1 MPKIKFHDGTVH
13 HISRGRKRRYEALRE
28 RLEYRCP
35 DMDPTLLDTAAY
47 VNVHAGIAV
56 GRRSEPCIYREFYD
70 KHDYRIPADPAWIV
84 ASHCRKDNI
93 VVNYIAEHY
102 TRKEQKEI
110 IRFMME
116 SGYPYGSETYFLW
129 LHVPHARS
137 VMLDYFE
144 RIHDLDKITLPA
156 LVRVLV
162 PRKRSS
168 PWSGRIKRLILDWEA
183 MIPKSYSR
191 WTIAFPTDG
200 INALYEE
207 IFNAAD
213 KVRELFEERKD

>member
-28 RLEYRCP
+28 WIKYRCP
-35 DMDPTLLDTAAY
+35 ETDPVFLDIAAY
-47 VNVHAGIAV
+47 VNAYAGVDV
-56 GRRSEPCIYREFYD
+56 GRRSDPDIYHEFHD
-70 KHDYRIPADPAWIV
+70 KHDYRIPAAPAWVV
-84 ASHCRKDNI
+84 ASHCRKDHM
-93 VVNYIAEHY
+93 VVTYIEDHY
-102 TRKEQKEI
+102 TRKEQKGI

-116 SGYPYGSETYFLW
+116 SADTYGSEAYFLW

-137 VMLDYFE
+137 VMLEYFE
-144 RIHDLDKITLPA
+144 RLHDLDKITLPA
-156 LVRVLV
+156 LVRLLV
-162 PRKRSS
+162 PRKRSY

-183 MIPKSYSR
+183 MIPKSYPR
-191 WTIAFPTDG
+191 WTINFPTDG